1 MKTLTVNRQSTS
13 NTKSLLKFLDE
24 VKVGETLEIIC
35 EESFFKFDRFIKDE
49 DGDFILEED
58 NFIEGGTVTIC
69 KLGIITIIADEYWEY
84 FLHNIQ
90 GALNCLFFE
99 TEFDVSRDVK
109 CLTVCYPPT
118 GDFVEVDVC
127 VDEDVKINIYY
138 HHEIIEGLD
147 INWTG
152 TFPLLKRII
161 IETLK
166 KK

>member
-35 EESFFKFDRFIKDE
+35 EESFFEFDLFIKDE
-49 DGDFILEED
+49 ED
-58 NFIEGGTVTIC
+58 NFTEGETVTIS

-109 CLTVCYPPT
+109 YLTVCYPPT

-127 VDEDVKINIYY
+127 VDEDVQIYVYY
-138 HHEIIEGLD
+138 HHEMIEQLD